1 MSEKVVLPN
10 FDLPRDS
17 TRIAMRVLW
26 VMGGVVVLATLVLG
40 VAMWHHRS
48 LEIATAQEAA
58 AKAEAA
64 RRAAMAPPP
73 APAPKVVEKTTA
85 PGGSATTLANVAAG
99 CSSRFRFGRG
109 RGCGAARSASAQPPH
124 RKGRPRP
131 RHARLS
137 SAREDRRQGR
147 EGRREQACEACRR
160 PCKGRRRLHR
170 EPAQEIAPTFRVGD
184 RGPLSHAPAW
194 DARQGARRRATI
206 IHGKRS
212 ARGLR
217 RRVELFLPSCYLIR
231 LESESVPPG
240 SLRCAEEND
249 FDVGAS

>member
-17 TRIAMRVLW
+17 TRVAMRVLW

-73 APAPKVVEKTTA
+73 APAPKIVEKATA

-99 CSSRFRFGRG
+99 SASGSASTATPAAADAERPAARAHSRRSAKAGRG
-109 RGCGAARSASAQPPH
+109 HGMRGAALLEKIDGKGAKAAS
-124 RKGRPRP
+124 K
-131 RHARLS
+131 
-137 SAREDRRQGR
+137 
-147 EGRREQACEACRR
+147 
-160 PCKGRRRLHR
+160 
-170 EPAQEIAPTFRVGD
+170 PAK
-184 RGPLSHAPAW
+184 PAGGHSKA
-194 DARQGARRRATI
+194 DDDFI
-206 IHGKRS
+206 D
-212 ARGLR
+212 
-217 RRVELFLPSCYLIR
+217 
-231 LESESVPPG
+231 
-240 SLRCAEEND
+240 SLLKK
-249 FDVGAS
+249 

>member
-73 APAPKVVEKTTA
+73 APVPKVVEKTTA
-85 PGGSATTLANVAAG
+85 PGASATTLANVAAG
-99 CSSRFRFGRG
+99 SAPGSASVADAERPAPRAHSRRTAKGGRG
-109 RGCGAARSASAQPPH
+109 HGMRGSALLEKLDGKGAKTAASKPAKPAG
-124 RKGRPRP
+124 GR
-131 RHARLS
+131 AK
-137 SAREDRRQGR
+137 ADDDF
-147 EGRREQACEACRR
+147 
-160 PCKGRRRLHR
+160 
-170 EPAQEIAPTFRVGD
+170 ID
-184 RGPLSHAPAW
+184 
-194 DARQGARRRATI
+194 
-206 IHGKRS
+206 
-212 ARGLR
+212 
-217 RRVELFLPSCYLIR
+217 
-231 LESESVPPG
+231 
-240 SLRCAEEND
+240 SLLKK
-249 FDVGAS
+249 